1 MRVSIKISKRELENT
16 ILKEEIMKIY
26 NESKNRSV
34 APKIH
39 QILCENGFEVSIKRV
54 QRKMKKL
61 E

>member
-1 MRVSIKISKRELENT
+1 
-16 ILKEEIMKIY
+16 MKIY
-26 NESKNRSV
+26 NESKKRSV